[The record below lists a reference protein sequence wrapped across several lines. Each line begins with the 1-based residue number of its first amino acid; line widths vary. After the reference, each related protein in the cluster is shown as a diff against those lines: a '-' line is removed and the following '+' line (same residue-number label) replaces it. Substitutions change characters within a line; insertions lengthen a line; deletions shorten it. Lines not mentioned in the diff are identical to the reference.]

1 MGTVGARVRRWGSSQ
16 HHEEERLSAFLDDE
30 LDDDT
35 ALGVTRHLAGC
46 ASCMEELEQL
56 RAMRT
61 ALRGLPIVEP
71 PPVLLQGVAGAAAS
85 YELALRRHRR
95 TVAALMAAIALVV
108 TAAFVAGDDPGTVS
122 PPVDLFVV
130 DHVTRV
136 GGGPMVTPVDLG
148 RPGS

>member
-1 MGTVGARVRRWGSSQ
+1 MRRFLSGE

-30 LDDDT
+30 LGDDD
-35 ALGVTRHLAGC
+35 ALRVTRHLAACDRCLGEL
-46 ASCMEELEQL
+46 EEL
-56 RAMRT
+56 RSTRS
-61 ALRGLPIVEP
+61 ALRGLPLVDP
-71 PPVLLQGVAGAAAS
+71 PPVLFERVATAAAS
-85 YELALRRHRR
+85 YDVSIRRTRRGARAAPAGAALR
-95 TVAALMAAIALVV
+95 AA
-108 TAAFVAGDDPGTVS
+108 AAFVAGDDGGTVS